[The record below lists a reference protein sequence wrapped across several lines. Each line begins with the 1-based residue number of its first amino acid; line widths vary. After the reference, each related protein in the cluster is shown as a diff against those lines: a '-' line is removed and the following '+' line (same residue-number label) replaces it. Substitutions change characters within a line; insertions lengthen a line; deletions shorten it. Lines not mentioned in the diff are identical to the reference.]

1 MSAPRNRTVGE
12 AIYSSI
18 DTNEYLLK
26 LYNELLKAYINKWKS
41 ILKSDV
47 PKLNN
52 LFKKIISLNNK
63 KINLKLLINLIFF
76 GYSLWVLWYYIKI

>member
-26 LYNELLKAYINKWKS
+26 LYNELLKAYTRKLFDRTIEKFNDKQLNDLLVFADLLSKS
-41 ILKSDV
+41 TD
-47 PKLNN
+47 
-52 LFKKIISLNNK
+52 
-63 KINLKLLINLIFF
+63 
-76 GYSLWVLWYYIKI
+76 